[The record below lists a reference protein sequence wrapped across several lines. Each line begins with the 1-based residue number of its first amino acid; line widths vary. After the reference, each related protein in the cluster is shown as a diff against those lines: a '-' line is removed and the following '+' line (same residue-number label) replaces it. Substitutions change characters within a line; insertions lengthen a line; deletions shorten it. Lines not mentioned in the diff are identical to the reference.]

1 MSTTQKAATVT
12 PQKRNYTYRSVEDW
26 RRLIKLYDESELSQ
40 TKFCKQHN
48 IASSGLYKWRSRF
61 ADESPSPSAA
71 FVDITDNIQNV
82 SQSAAGTSDHSIP
95 WDVEL
100 DLGHGRILR
109 LRTT

>member
-1 MSTTQKAATVT
+1 MSANPKAASVP

-26 RRLIKLYDESELSQ
+26 RQLIKLFDESHLTQ
-40 TKFCKQHN
+40 TEFCKQHN

-71 FVDITDNIQNV
+71 FINITDNIQRV
-82 SQSAAGTSDHSIP
+82 SRSAAEISDHSIP

-100 DLGHGRILR
+100 DLGHGRVLR

>member
-1 MSTTQKAATVT
+1 MSSTQKSANAN

-26 RRLIKLYDESELSQ
+26 RRLIKLYDESDLSQ
-40 TKFCKQHN
+40 TEFCKQHS

-61 ADESPSPSAA
+61 ADECPSPSPA
-71 FVDITDNIQNV
+71 FINITDNIQRV
-82 SQSAAGTSDHSIP
+82 TPPATEVTHHSTA